1 MIIAVARFAVTR
13 DFDKEEN
20 LPRDK
25 LNAEL
30 MSLENARVH
39 SEV

>member
-1 MIIAVARFAVTR
+1 MIIAVAVTP
-13 DFDKEEN
+13 DFNKQEN

-25 LNAEL
+25 LTAEL
-30 MSLENARVH
+30 MSLENARFH